1 MCGRYVQKSER
12 KVLEAIFKITSEV
25 ITDFKPNYN
34 VAPMQNVLVVRQMED
49 ERTLEAL
56 RWSLLPSWSKE
67 KTLKY
72 PTLNARGETIAEKP
86 TFKKPFERS
95 RCIIPNDGFYEWKK
109 IGKDKEPYLIFLKD
123 KTPAAFA
130 GLWDRWKDHSTGEI
144 IDSCTIITT
153 EANELV
159 HPIHERMPVFLD
171 AKDFDEWLDPN
182 NNDTRSLQR
191 FIKPYD
197 ADLMSCYRVG
207 KDVGSVKNNRPD
219 LLESID

>member
-12 KVLEAIFKITSEV
+12 EELDAVFKISSEAV
-25 ITDFKPNYN
+25 TDFRPNYN

-49 ERTLEAL
+49 ERTLGSL
-56 RWSLLPSWSKE
+56 RWSLLPSWSRE

-72 PTLNARGETIAEKP
+72 PTLNARGETISEKP

-123 KTPAAFA
+123 QAPAAFA
-130 GLWDRWKDHSTGEI
+130 GLWDRWKDPITGEV

-153 EANELV
+153 EANDLV

-171 AKDFDEWLDPN
+171 TKDFDEWLDPTN
-182 NNDTRSLQR
+182 YDTRSLQGL
-191 FIKPYD
+191 IKPYD
-197 ADLMSCYRVG
+197 SDLMSCFRVS

-219 LLESID
+219 LIDSID